1 MANMAIVATVDTCK
15 RQNLTWSTN
24 IPCFANWDKTLK
36 FKNVQISNHGPACL
50 GWVGFVI
57 EESWLQLLLT
67 PPLPVT
73 SGISLKS
80 RDMNTNWSVHES
92 RSLELIQ
99 RIQVDDFL

>member
-1 MANMAIVATVDTCK
+1 MVLPV
-15 RQNLTWSTN
+15 L
-24 IPCFANWDKTLK
+24 
-36 FKNVQISNHGPACL
+36 G

-80 RDMNTNWSVHES
+80 SDMNTNWSLHES
-92 RSLELIQ
+92 GSLELIQ
-99 RIQVDDFL
+99 RIQVDDLL

>member
-1 MANMAIVATVDTCK
+1 MVLPV
-15 RQNLTWSTN
+15 L
-24 IPCFANWDKTLK
+24 
-36 FKNVQISNHGPACL
+36 G

-80 RDMNTNWSVHES
+80 SDMNTNWSVHES

-99 RIQVDDFL
+99 RIQVDDFFL